1 MKMKQILLLF
11 PLIFASCSFSVCS
24 NKEKAEEVMEY
35 VANKFYEYNKS
46 DILGQK
52 RMCVVSKRKNNFHV
66 FQVYTIFM
74 CQEEFG
80 YLRYNMKSLKP
91 YKIKKKENVY
101 FVYYDSQKEQMR
113 LDQIPEELFEEV
125 PLPYILDETEWQVL
139 IDTTNINFAVFAQG
153 KIGAFEVDTAKVIEA
168 MVSDTSDFVLN
179 KKFDIYKSD
188 SLIYSPIDE
197 FVDF

>member
-1 MKMKQILLLF
+1 MLPYNFNEYRAISYGVSVNKKIKMKQILLLF
-11 PLIFASCSFSVCS
+11 PLVFAACSSSVCS

-35 VANKFYEYNKS
+35 VANKYYEYNKS

-91 YKIKKKENVY
+91 YKIKKK
-101 FVYYDSQKEQMR
+101 KM
-113 LDQIPEELFEEV
+113 
-125 PLPYILDETEWQVL
+125 YISFTM
-139 IDTTNINFAVFAQG
+139 
-153 KIGAFEVDTAKVIEA
+153 TAKK
-168 MVSDTSDFVLN
+168 N
-179 KKFDIYKSD
+179 KCDLIKFQKNYSKKSQF
-188 SLIYSPIDE
+188 L
-197 FVDF
+197 